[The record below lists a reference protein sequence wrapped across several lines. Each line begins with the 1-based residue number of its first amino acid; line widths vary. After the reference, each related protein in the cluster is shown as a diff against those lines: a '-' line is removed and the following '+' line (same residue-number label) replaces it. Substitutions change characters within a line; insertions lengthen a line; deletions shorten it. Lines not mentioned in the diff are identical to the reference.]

1 VPFCIPAHEK
11 RTVDR
16 KRSKIDI
23 SFFINNFPIFFF
35 FFTYG
40 CVYGNQIKGKILI
53 QKKINRNKKMI
64 KQKTCFR
71 SAFILSILFPFFFWS
86 FTAEAAKESKFPRS
100 VGAVNDFASVVS
112 PKVKAAM
119 ESLSREIL
127 QKTGASVV
135 VVTVKSLEGS
145 VIDLY
150 ATELFEYW
158 GNRGRRGQGQGCA
171 YSSGT

>member
-1 VPFCIPAHEK
+1 
-11 RTVDR
+11 
-16 KRSKIDI
+16 
-23 SFFINNFPIFFF
+23 
-35 FFTYG
+35 
-40 CVYGNQIKGKILI
+40 
-53 QKKINRNKKMI
+53 MI

-158 GNRGRRGQGQGCA
+158 GIGKKGQDKGVLILLALEERKNKNRNRIRG
-171 YSSGT
+171 